1 MNRKWLNHLSD
12 REDKD
17 KFKQR
22 LLAERDIF
30 LILKG
35 ILEEQLNDTIKGRRS
50 FKNLIRFRNYTECQA
65 DYNAT
70 ERTLQEII
78 DLLPLED

>member
-1 MNRKWLNHLSD
+1 MNRKWLNHIPN

-22 LLAERDIF
+22 LIAERDIF
-30 LILKG
+30 QLLKS
-35 ILEEQLNDTIKGRRS
+35 ILEEQKWETSKSRRS
-50 FKNLIRFRNYTECQA
+50 LNSVLTQNYSEFQA
-65 DYNAT
+65 DRNAT

>member
-35 ILEEQLNDTIKGRRS
+35 ILEGMKEDTINKRRS
-50 FKNLIRFRNYTECQA
+50 VKSLLVRNYGIYQA
-65 DYNAT
+65 DSNAT